1 MRLNSKG
8 LYLSSEKGKR
18 KLSYVQVLQKT
29 DMKERSVKSWIVR
42 KVINKKRNLCSCKV
56 VSFAFFAVFVAVGFV
71 VAYAPCL
78 PFCIDG
84 SLLIK
89 VMFSPYQIAIRA
101 DTSSWPI

>member
-29 DMKERSVKSWIVR
+29 DMKELSVKSWIVR

-56 VSFAFFAVFVAVGFV
+56 VSFAF
-71 VAYAPCL
+71 L
-78 PFCIDG
+78 PF
-84 SLLIK
+84 SLLS
-89 VMFSPYQIAIRA
+89 VLSLLTLPVYRFASTGRY
-101 DTSSWPI
+101 